1 MTYFFSGKKHICK
14 GMKLLMELG
23 LKSVVAP
30 PLHHDVNARGH
41 EQVNNNNTLYSAVCL
56 YYLKKKIPA
65 SNRGGAAQGT
75 STTTTT
81 IIQTQ
86 QQPSTQ
92 PTVLST
98 NLQQRLARVSEQF
111 TTTATGI

>member
-1 MTYFFSGKKHICK
+1 MYLTT
-14 GMKLLMELG
+14 KLGALSKIENY
-23 LKSVVAP
+23 A
-30 PLHHDVNARGH
+30 AF
-41 EQVNNNNTLYSAVCL
+41 YL
-56 YYLKKKIPA
+56 YYFSFFLIIKTFFILA
-65 SNRGGAAQGT
+65 SNSGGAVQGT
-75 STTTTT
+75 STTTTTTT

-86 QQPSTQ
+86 QAPNTQ

>member
-1 MTYFFSGKKHICK
+1 MGNVPNYQVGCVIQNRKLCSILFILFFFFLIIKTFFI
-14 GMKLLMELG
+14 L
-23 LKSVVAP
+23 
-30 PLHHDVNARGH
+30 
-41 EQVNNNNTLYSAVCL
+41 
-56 YYLKKKIPA
+56 A
-65 SNRGGAAQGT
+65 SNSGGAVQGT
-75 STTTTT
+75 STTTTTTT

-86 QQPSTQ
+86 QAPNSQ